1 MRNGE
6 EELSFII
13 ETNNIIKMGKSV
25 SQCAGVDC
33 AKKDFWVTF
42 SVMDDQR
49 NIDHLGTQR
58 FLMND
63 AGFKAFVKW
72 IGKRAEKSLDFL
84 MVLEAT
90 GVYHEKLLHLVY
102 DLGYKVS
109 LVHPKRAKDF
119 SKTVLVKK
127 VTDKIASKYLA
138 TMGLEKKLPLWQ
150 KPEKVYRNLRVLTR
164 ESSQL
169 QEKITMI
176 KNELEAEDY
185 RQDENAKTAGRLK
198 TELKL
203 LVKQK
208 KEVLIEITALI
219 NSDPIL
225 KIKTPYVTS
234 PIGVG
239 ILTAATVIAET
250 QGFAQVR
257 NKRQLVSYVGY
268 DVINQE
274 SGTSVRTQAR
284 ISKRGNRRIRK
295 AMHMAALS
303 SIRHGAGKDMFVRIV
318 SRTGIKMKGVVA
330 VQRKLL
336 VLMYTLWKKEQ
347 YYDPKFDAKKEGDIV
362 SPEELDIVRS

>member
-1 MRNGE
+1 
-6 EELSFII
+6 
-13 ETNNIIKMGKSV
+13 MGKSV
-25 SQCAGVDC
+25 SQCAGIDC

-49 NIDHLGTQR
+49 SIDHLATQK
-58 FLMND
+58 FLTND
-63 AGFKAFVKW
+63 AGLKAFVKW
-72 IGKRAEKSLDFL
+72 VGKRMDKSLSFL
-84 MVLEAT
+84 FVIEAT
-90 GVYHEKLLHLVY
+90 GVYHEKLLHLIY

-150 KPEKVYRNLRVLTR
+150 KPQKVFRSLRVLTR

-169 QEKITMI
+169 QEKITTV

-185 RQDENAKTAGRLK
+185 RQEENAKTAQRLK
-198 TELKL
+198 AELKL

-208 KEVLIEITALI
+208 KEVLLEIKALI
-219 NSDPIL
+219 DSDPIL
-225 KIKTPYVTS
+225 KVKMQYVTS
-234 PIGVG
+234 PTGVG
-239 ILTAATVIAET
+239 ILTASTVIAET
-250 QGFAQVR
+250 HGFAQVR

-268 DVINQE
+268 DVMNQE
-274 SGTSVRTQAR
+274 SGTSVKTQAR

-303 SIRHGAGKDMFVRIV
+303 SIRHGANKDLFVRIV

-336 VLMYTLWKKEQ
+336 VLIYTLWKKEQ
-347 YYDPKFDAKKEGDIV
+347 YYDPQFGLKKEGDIT
-362 SPEELDIVRS
+362 SPEELDLVRS